1 VVESVT
7 HKVRR
12 QIDDLER
19 ASNADSGGAL
29 SVEGVPIDS
38 YITRYLRE

>member
-1 VVESVT
+1 MVETIT

-19 ASNADSGGAL
+19 ASNADSSAL
-29 SVEGVPIDS
+29 SVDGVPIDS
-38 YITRYLRE
+38 YITRYLSK